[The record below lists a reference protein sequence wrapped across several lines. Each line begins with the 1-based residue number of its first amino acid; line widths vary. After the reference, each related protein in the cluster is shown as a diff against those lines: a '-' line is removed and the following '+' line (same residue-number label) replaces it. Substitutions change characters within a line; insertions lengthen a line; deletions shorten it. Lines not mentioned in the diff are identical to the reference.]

1 VAGHRKNP
9 AQGQTS
15 KPRRPVRQRDYWR
28 AEIAKAGTSEQ
39 LFDTAARWMRAVTA
53 YLPADQR
60 TAVLNQHGRW
70 LASQADEL
78 ARAR

>member
-1 VAGHRKNP
+1 MAGHRREGRTP
-9 AQGQTS
+9 

-28 AEIAKAGTSEQ
+28 SQIAAAGTSEQ

-60 TAVLNQHGRW
+60 TSVLNEHGRY
-70 LASQADEL
+70 LASMADEL